1 MINKININSCLKFL
15 LTKKSYIIDNIFH
28 LYLQNILFLILQV
41 KYGDMLPT
49 DGILIHSSDLKVD
62 ESTLTGEPDHVVK
75 TEDDDLL
82 LFSGKLQ

>member
-1 MINKININSCLKFL
+1 
-15 LTKKSYIIDNIFH
+15 
-28 LYLQNILFLILQV
+28 
-41 KYGDMLPT
+41 MLPT